1 MEIDFAPSHNPT
13 LFGSLSVSPPT
24 SMFDS
29 FSPFLHLNDDFLD
42 VLNPINDDD
51 DNIEDWMKP
60 LLFDH
65 LFEHDLQ
72 QNFFNLND
80 IEIKQEKQDNEKGKL
95 NNCSFF
101 IEDKFIL
108 NNYSQSQQ
116 TIRENEIMDFFHQ
129 QSSEQQLPSTTTTTV
144 RLIHQ
149 PKIEPTEIP
158 TTLYVSGN
166 ELQFHPILT
175 TNNNNM
181 NSKTIGQTYTSQR
194 LSPTSSPIPSVPIV
208 PARVLKG
215 KKFKRGGR
223 VISRAY
229 DFILLFQ

>member
-101 IEDKFIL
+101 IEDKLIL

-116 TIRENEIMDFFHQ
+116 TIRENEIMNFFHQ

-181 NSKTIGQTYTSQR
+181 NSKTIGQTYTSKR

-229 DFILLFQ
+229 DFILFFQ